1 MKPARIVFP
10 GFWFGQSSLKDAEA
24 LARRGVGGF
33 CVYGGT
39 AKQTLDFT
47 KRMQDASPYGQ
58 LLFCAD
64 INENLNEVVTD
75 APELPLNIEMASA
88 PRPQDAVY
96 RKGNLLAR
104 MARSMGLNWVLAPVV
119 DLGYASPSFGENP
132 TQVTQM
138 AGDFIAGLSNGGV
151 LNCVKYFPGVSG
163 VLKTLT
169 QLEDEEFVPYKC
181 TFRRADALMPSD
193 MIFPNIDSDQ
203 QAMLSDKVIKGILKK
218 RLNYKGCVI
227 SFPLFKGHL
236 RYEEASAIKML
247 HGGIENIMSPEHA
260 DTVIDAIEREAD
272 RGLLTDEIFHAISN
286 QEMFIS
292 KVQMGPEAQTI
303 KEAFALA
310 KKSFKTAAE
319 PKKPRKTSTKT
330 PAKRAPRKKK
340 TTISE

>member
-260 DTVIDAIEREAD
+260 DTVIDAIER
-272 RGLLTDEIFHAISN
+272 LLAKCKWVRKRKPLKKLLHLLRKVLKQRPNLKN
-286 QEMFIS
+286 QERL
-292 KVQMGPEAQTI
+292 P
-303 KEAFALA
+303 
-310 KKSFKTAAE
+310 
-319 PKKPRKTSTKT
+319 PKRQRSVPRG
-330 PAKRAPRKKK
+330 KRKQQFPNKNPGFQPGFL
-340 TTISE
+340 SL